1 MIFAERVKIGTRDI
15 KVELK
20 KHHGNSQ
27 ENQKMDH
34 PTQVSGGQADHR
46 KLWRLG
52 QKGSSYTE
60 VLVRAVCDDRTTKTK
75 KIQGERII

>member
-1 MIFAERVKIGTRDI
+1 MRSLGRKYREKYGINKQMIFAERVKIGTRDI

-34 PTQVSGGQADHR
+34 PT
-46 KLWRLG
+46 
-52 QKGSSYTE
+52 
-60 VLVRAVCDDRTTKTK
+60 
-75 KIQGERII
+75 